1 MLENNELECL
11 QRRLG
16 SLIILNREK
25 QGLTQSEL
33 AERSKISVRTII
45 KIESDGGNPTLEVL
59 YPLVRALNIDP
70 RDLFYPERKNEDPEI
85 QELRTMIDQC
95 DDKDHARILKAVA
108 KELKNHSN
116 IQDFFFLTNFRI
128 IELRFHNRCIKNEP
142 AHPFIRIS
150 RLCVYASGSLLNTI
164 LKSITFTRNSV
175 LHFGQKS
182 GKLISTVFFRTFVL
196 VLPLHCGQCTHF
208 QFTSMSSLIRFLL
221 RCVKRP
227 ALKKYTILSCT
238 VYFGEEDPQNNRN
251 VTNGRYFVTNGIRL

>member
-45 KIESDGGNPTLEVL
+45 KIESGGGNPTLEVL

-116 IQDFFFLTNFRI
+116 SDSI
-128 IELRFHNRCIKNEP
+128 ID
-142 AHPFIRIS
+142 
-150 RLCVYASGSLLNTI
+150 V
-164 LKSITFTRNSV
+164 
-175 LHFGQKS
+175 
-182 GKLISTVFFRTFVL
+182 
-196 VLPLHCGQCTHF
+196 
-208 QFTSMSSLIRFLL
+208 
-221 RCVKRP
+221 
-227 ALKKYTILSCT
+227 
-238 VYFGEEDPQNNRN
+238 
-251 VTNGRYFVTNGIRL
+251 

>member
-33 AERSKISVRTII
+33 VAERSKISVRTII

-116 IQDFFFLTNFRI
+116 SDSI
-128 IELRFHNRCIKNEP
+128 ID
-142 AHPFIRIS
+142 
-150 RLCVYASGSLLNTI
+150 V
-164 LKSITFTRNSV
+164 
-175 LHFGQKS
+175 
-182 GKLISTVFFRTFVL
+182 
-196 VLPLHCGQCTHF
+196 
-208 QFTSMSSLIRFLL
+208 
-221 RCVKRP
+221 
-227 ALKKYTILSCT
+227 
-238 VYFGEEDPQNNRN
+238 
-251 VTNGRYFVTNGIRL
+251 